1 MIEGR
6 CRTADLAQYADTP
19 LTLRRDRAVEQP
31 LGGSAD
37 GDDIAL

>member
-1 MIEGR
+1 MPMP
-6 CRTADLAQYADTP
+6 P